1 MAQEGNDQVKRHPTP
16 AVQRQHQRGLALS
29 GRVSVSPAVR
39 QPSGSGVEGSHPP
52 SCPAIAAPGTVVPS
66 IRPALRLALCALLF
80 LCLPRAWTQSA
91 TDPAPQIISA
101 LRARDFAQA
110 LQLLQPALEK
120 SPADPRL
127 WSLQGV
133 ALSGQGHKKEALAA
147 FQHALSLAPNY
158 LQALEG
164 AAQIEYDASSDA
176 AIPLLRRVLE
186 LRPND
191 QTSHAM
197 LAVLEYQRG
206 HCAAAVP
213 HFEKA
218 GTLLD
223 SQVDALHAYA
233 TCLMKLKRFDDA
245 ASVFARAVALHPDDS
260 RERQLLASI
269 QLMAHQ
275 PRDALATLAPLLE
288 VKEPDADSL
297 ELAASA
303 YEDARDTPKAVS
315 TLRQAIIQDPRNVN
329 LYLDFANVAFNHQ
342 SFQVGIDVITD
353 GLGVM
358 PTASPLY
365 LARGVLY
372 VQLAD
377 YDKAEAD
384 FEKAYES
391 DPSQSLSSAAQGLAA
406 VQEHDFNRA
415 LATVQSKLARK
426 PNDPLLLYLQ
436 ADVLVE
442 KGADPGTPEFD
453 LAMRSAKK
461 AVLLQPSLADAHDV
475 LAKLYLMTGQN
486 QAAAEQC
493 HKAISI
499 NPKDQTAVYHLIQA
513 LRKSGE
519 KAQIPDLLKRLAEL
533 RAESTQDERE
543 HNRYK
548 LVEETPETK
557 ESAQP

>member
-1 MAQEGNDQVKRHPTP
+1 MRLP
-16 AVQRQHQRGLALS
+16 
-29 GRVSVSPAVR
+29 
-39 QPSGSGVEGSHPP
+39 
-52 SCPAIAAPGTVVPS
+52 
-66 IRPALRLALCALLF
+66 LRLTLLALLF
-80 LCLPRAWTQSA
+80 PCLPPAWTQTA
-91 TDPAPQIISA
+91 TDPLPPIIAA
-101 LRARDFAQA
+101 LRAREFAQA
-110 LQLLQPALEK
+110 LALLQPALEK
-120 SPADPRL
+120 SPQDPRL

-133 ALSGQGHKKEALAA
+133 ALSAQGNKKEALAA

-158 LQALEG
+158 LQAVEG
-164 AAQIEYDASSDA
+164 AAQIEYDAGSDA
-176 AIPLLRRVLE
+176 AIPLLRRVLQ
-186 LRPND
+186 LRPDD

-213 HFEKA
+213 HFDKA

-223 SQVDALHAYA
+223 SQVDALHAYS
-233 TCLMKLKRFDDA
+233 TCLMRLKRFDDA
-245 ASVFARAVALHPDDS
+245 ATVFARAVALQPNDP
-260 RERQLLASI
+260 RERHLLASI
-269 QLMAHQ
+269 QLMAHKPQ
-275 PRDALATLAPLLE
+275 DALTTLAPLLQ
-288 VKEPDADSL
+288 VQNPDADTL
-297 ELAASA
+297 ELAATA
-303 YEDARDTPKAVS
+303 YEDARDTPRAVS

-353 GLGVM
+353 GLGLM

-384 FEKAYES
+384 FEKAYEL

-406 VQEHDFNRA
+406 VQEHDFDRA

-475 LAKLYLMTGQN
+475 LAKLYLLSGQN

-493 HKAISI
+493 RKAISI

-513 LRKSGE
+513 LRKTGE

-548 LVEETPETK
+548 LVEETSETK